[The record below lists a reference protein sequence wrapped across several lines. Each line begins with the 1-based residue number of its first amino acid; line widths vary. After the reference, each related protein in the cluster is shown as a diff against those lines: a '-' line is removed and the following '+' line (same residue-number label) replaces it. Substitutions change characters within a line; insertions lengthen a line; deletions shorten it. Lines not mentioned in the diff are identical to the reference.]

1 MNFSHKWI
9 TGAALSSL
17 LLTGCVSK
25 VTEQQ
30 QYSGFLKSYGG
41 LQETTSPSGVE
52 VLRWVAPG
60 FKPADYSTVVFE
72 RLELYPAPKPDERV
86 DLKTLQELQAYTTE
100 SAKQALS
107 QNYLVV
113 PDSRDVRKGERA
125 LILQAAIT
133 GVTAT
138 NEGMKWYEVV
148 PIAAVVGATQA
159 ATGHRDQDST
169 LFIEAEI
176 IDARTNQTVA
186 RVVRKVFGTTLEN
199 ESQKIT
205 AQDFK
210 AAIDKLNV
218 DLWAFIRS

>member
-1 MNFSHKWI
+1 MNFSHNWI

-25 VTEQQ
+25 VTEQE
-30 QYSGFLKSYGG
+30 QYSGFLKSYDG

-60 FKPADYSTVVFE
+60 FKPADYSTVVFQG
-72 RLELYPAPKPDERV
+72 LELYPAPKPTERV
-86 DLKTLQELQAYTTE
+86 DLKTLQELQSYTTE

-107 QNYLVV
+107 QNYVVV
-113 PDSRDVRKGERA
+113 PDSRQVRKDERA

-148 PIAAVVGATQA
+148 PVAAVIGATQA
-159 ATGHRDQDST
+159 ATGHRDQNT
-169 LFIEAEI
+169 ELYIEADL
-176 IDARTNQTVA
+176 IDAKTGAPVA
-186 RVVRKVFGTTLEN
+186 KSVRKVFGEDLKN
-199 ESQKIT
+199 ASQKIT
-205 AQDFK
+205 TNDFK
-210 AAIDKLNV
+210 AAIRGMTSDMQTLLK
-218 DLWAFIRS
+218 